1 MDGDGNITEGS
12 SNNAWIRRGQP
23 LITRPATLDILNG
36 ITRQAATALLGEFG
50 MTLDERPFSVEE
62 AQQADEAFISAA
74 GSFILPVVEI
84 DGHRIG
90 DGTPGAFTQKLR
102 ERYIA
107 WLRETA
113 A

>member
-1 MDGDGNITEGS
+1 MKTVTWYCG
-12 SNNAWIRRGQP
+12 A
-23 LITRPATLDILNG
+23 
-36 ITRQAATALLGEFG
+36 FG
-50 MTLDERPFSVEE
+50 MTLEERPFSIDE
-62 AQQADEAFISAA
+62 AHHADEAFLSAA

-90 DGTPGAFTQKLR
+90 DGTPGAFTRQLR

-107 WLRETA
+107 YLRETA